1 MHPVIARTF
10 GGLSSQYYLRN
21 FVFGL
26 IYPAL
31 IWFVLSRSH
40 QPKPV
45 FGIIATIVVVA
56 VNTLLYPYS
65 RFAYESI
72 VNFIL
77 GRNVFF
83 VNAIMMLAV
92 KWVTMTFC
100 WGFAVFVAPV
110 CLAYLY
116 FSDSKSH
123 PSPNPPS
130 VIM

>member
-1 MHPVIARTF
+1 VHPVIARTF
-10 GGLSSQYYLRN
+10 GGLSSQYYFRN

-31 IWFVLSRSH
+31 FWFALSRSH

-45 FGIIATIVVVA
+45 FAMIITIVVVA

-65 RFAYESI
+65 RFVYESI

-83 VNAIMMLAV
+83 VNAIMMLIV
-92 KWVTMTFC
+92 KWMTMTVC
-100 WGFAVFVAPV
+100 WGFAIFVAPV
-110 CLAYLY
+110 GLAYLY
-116 FSDSKSH
+116 FAHGRSSAAA
-123 PSPNPPS
+123 
-130 VIM
+130 